1 LITDGN
7 YPLPVRREALR
18 TFARLN
24 DGGTRLLEMA
34 RSGQLPADLKTE
46 ATTVVN
52 AHPDRRVRQEA
63 ARVLPLPKSAAGRSL
78 PPIDQLLRREG
89 KADRGREVFFSTGP
103 ALIAGGVRSC
113 GACHRVQGQGQ
124 WVGPDLSTIG
134 TKYGK
139 DELLRSVLNPS
150 AAIGYNFRAL
160 VVATND
166 GRVLTGLPVEDT
178 ADRLV
183 LKTAEGQRVSLRPGD
198 VEERKTGE
206 VSLMPEGL
214 AETMSDQDLVD
225 LLAFLSGLRQPV
237 SIVGQYQAIGPVAE
251 SNGTLALDPTVKI
264 DLSANLRGPEGQKLS
279 WRRLDANAEGLAD
292 LTTLAGSDGAKAVY
306 AYVPVI
312 SPIEQEARFVVDS
325 KADVKVWLGGKP
337 LSLPKAS
344 EDAPRAVTVSIPKGS
359 SDLVIRATGG
369 PNAALVTTFVS
380 GRPLEFRAGESNA
393 SSR

>member
-1 LITDGN
+1 
-7 YPLPVRREALR
+7 
-18 TFARLN
+18 
-24 DGGTRLLEMA
+24 MA
-34 RSGQLPADLKTE
+34 RAGQLPADLKTE

-63 ARVLPLPKSAAGRSL
+63 ARVLPLPRSATGRSL

-89 KADRGREVFFSTGP
+89 KAEHGREVFFR
-103 ALIAGGVRSC
+103 AGNNSC
-113 GACHRVQGQGQ
+113 ASCHRVQGRGQ

-160 VVATND
+160 IVALND
-166 GRVLTGLPVEDT
+166 GRVLTGLPVEDS
-178 ADRLV
+178 ADRLI
-183 LKTAEGQRVSLRPGD
+183 LKTAEGQRVSIRPGE
-198 VEERKTGE
+198 VEERKTSE

-225 LLAFLSGLRQPV
+225 LLVFLSSLREPV
-237 SIVGQYQAIGPVAE
+237 SIVGQYQVIGPIAE
-251 SNGTLALDPTVKI
+251 ASGSLALDPTAKI

-292 LTTLAGSDGAKAVY
+292 LTTLAGADGSKAVY
-306 AYVPVI
+306 AYAPVV
-312 SPIEQEARFVVDS
+312 SPFEQEALFVVDS
-325 KADVKVWLGGKP
+325 RADVKVWLGGK
-337 LSLPKAS
+337 LLALPSAT
-344 EDAPRAVTVSIPKGS
+344 EGAPRAVTVTLPKGS
-359 SDLVIRATGG
+359 SDLLIRVNGG
-369 PNAALVTTFVS
+369 PNASLVTTFVS

-393 SSR
+393 AGR